1 MHIYRLIKNNNYVI
15 IKRINLYNLIKTG
28 EQVKKIK

>member
-1 MHIYRLIKNNNYVI
+1 MHIYKLLKNNNNVI

>member
-1 MHIYRLIKNNNYVI
+1 MHIYKLLKNNNNVI
-15 IKRINLYNLIKTG
+15 IKRINLYNLIQTG

>member
-1 MHIYRLIKNNNYVI
+1 MHIYKLIKNNNYVI
-15 IKRINLYNLIKTG
+15 IKRINLYNLIQTG